1 MSGAQVKPLLKTGG
15 RTPDPAIPSWLRML
29 PVEQRSRGSSWRGSH
44 RGETCR
50 PARLSRCSARSRDHP
65 KAPSQR
71 ETPRRSRHP
80 PQPADDSPSRYSR
93 RRDTNRAQERPASRM
108 PRTQPTQQQTRTNV
122 PCRLRAQDA
131 SQRRDTTNVRCPLP
145 GILADFAGAPEPITS
160 IKQAVGPL
168 YFTRRSYRHPA
179 W

>member
-1 MSGAQVKPLLKTGG
+1 MSGAQVRPLLKTGG
-15 RTPDPAIPSWLRML
+15 RTPDPAIPSWLRMRR
-29 PVEQRSRGSSWRGSH
+29 EGQRSTGSSWRGSH

-131 SQRRDTTNVRCPLP
+131 SQLRDTANVRSSFVRTMIEENKSGFAKAARARCLGHSP
-145 GILADFAGAPEPITS
+145 ILRAS
-160 IKQAVGPL
+160 QS
-168 YFTRRSYRHPA
+168 R
-179 W
+179 